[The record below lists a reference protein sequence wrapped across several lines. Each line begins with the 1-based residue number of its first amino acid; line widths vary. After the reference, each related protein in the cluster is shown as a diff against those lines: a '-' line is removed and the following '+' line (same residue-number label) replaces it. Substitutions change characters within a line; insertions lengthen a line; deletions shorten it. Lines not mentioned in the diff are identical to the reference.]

1 MQLLVIGTVASITF
15 KFSDADVSPH
25 FRKTKGTHLIY
36 FVTNKGY
43 SSLKLSILLQVY
55 ILQRIKTQEKPNQSG
70 GNSLCPHRDM
80 PQS

>member
-43 SSLKLSILLQVY
+43 SSLKLSVLLQVY